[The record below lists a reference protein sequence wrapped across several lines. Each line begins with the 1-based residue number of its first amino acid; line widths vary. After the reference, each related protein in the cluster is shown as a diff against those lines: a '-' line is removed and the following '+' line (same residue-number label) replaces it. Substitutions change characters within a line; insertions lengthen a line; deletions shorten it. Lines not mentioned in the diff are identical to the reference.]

1 MFAYKDNS
9 IPNEPLLARH
19 ARFMHG
25 LASRRFRERTMG
37 EFDQAHAAAV
47 LRPSHVRRAMDVE
60 SAPKGAVIRELFIE
74 EMRRQI
80 NMILV
85 GRFSKMMVIVYAALL
100 AAVIAVYGVLWT
112 QTEAMR
118 VAYVQDRGYQT
129 LSKGQAVVGAAKN
142 KAAGISEGAK
152 EKAAASK
159 EKLAEY
165 MKARS
170 ERKAAEGGE
179 LPPQTMQ
186 PTKTDGAKERMGAW
200 LKLKAEQAKA
210 AKKEFDQAGEKERRE
225 PEALP
230 N

>member
-1 MFAYKDNS
+1 MFAAKDNS
-9 IPNEPLLARH
+9 ILNEPLLARH
-19 ARFMHG
+19 ARFMHD
-25 LASRRFRERTMG
+25 LASKRFREKSMS

-80 NMILV
+80 NLVLV
-85 GRFSKMMVIVYAALL
+85 GRFSKMMVLVYIGLVAT
-100 AAVIAVYGVLWT
+100 VIAVYGVLWP

-129 LSKGQAVVGAAKN
+129 LTKGQAVVGAVKT
-142 KAAGISEGAK
+142 KAGDAK
-152 EKAAASK
+152 EVAKDKAAATR
-159 EKLAEY
+159 EKLGAY

-170 ERKAAEGGE
+170 ERKAAESGE
-179 LPPQTMQ
+179 EPPQTMQ
-186 PTKTDGAKERMGAW
+186 PTKAEGAKERIGAW
-200 LKLKAEQAKA
+200 LKSKSEQAKA
-210 AKKEFDQAGEKERRE
+210 AKKEFDQAGKKEGQE